1 MERPTVV
8 IISEEPEFSTAVTR
22 RWLQE
27 PKVPSFVLLES
38 SSSHHLGRGGFD
50 LAVIG
55 GASPE
60 SISEVLETIAPTGRA
75 VIHVSRAN
83 GHSPQSPHVVTL
95 PEIQQWPDLLV
106 TLGTQVLA
114 RERARAELTRL
125 MESSGRIEHEATL
138 GRYMLDVRHNL
149 NNALTSIL
157 GNSDLILFDQVYLS
171 PTTREQIETIR
182 NMGMRMNEILQRFSS
197 LQKEMELIESTPS
210 KTPQKPA
217 SKSAVAGT

>member
-8 IISEEPEFSTAVTR
+8 IISEEPEFSSAATR
-22 RWLQE
+22 RWLKE
-27 PKVPSFVLLES
+27 PKVPSFILLES
-38 SSSHHLGRGGFD
+38 SSSSRLRGGGFE

-55 GASPE
+55 GLSPE
-60 SISEVLETIAPTGRA
+60 SIAEVLETVKPAGRP

-83 GHSPQSPHVVTL
+83 GHSPQSPNMVTL

-157 GNSDLILFDQVYLS
+157 GNSDLILFDPAYLS

-197 LQKEMELIESTPS
+197 LQKEMELIEIT
-210 KTPQKPA
+210 QKPA
-217 SKSAVAGT
+217 SKSAVAGA